1 MNNTIT
7 KHSEETMAKQW
18 TIEED
23 NYLREN
29 YPIKRI
35 QEVCEHLGFSRQRVH
50 DRAIRIGV
58 KKIKFFTT
66 PSANS
71 KETQFKKGMSSWN
84 KGLKLGSEWGKATH
98 FQKGQIPH
106 NKLPEELLEV
116 SLLRRRLSKNI
127 SERLKRYDKKQNSGL
142 A

>member
-1 MNNTIT
+1 
-7 KHSEETMAKQW
+7 MAKHW

-29 YPIKRI
+29 YPYKCI

-58 KKIKFFTT
+58 KKVKFFTT
-66 PSANS
+66 PSTKS
-71 KETQFKKGMSSWN
+71 KSTQFKKGMSTWN
-84 KGLKLGSEWGKATH
+84 KGMFGIRLSPATE
-98 FQKGQIPH
+98 FKKGCEPH
-106 NKLPEELLEV
+106 NKLPKELKEL
-116 SLLRRRLSKNI
+116 SLLRQRLSKNVN
-127 SERLKRYDKKQNSGL
+127 ERIKRYDKKQNSGL

>member
-1 MNNTIT
+1 
-7 KHSEETMAKQW
+7 MAKQW

-29 YPIKRI
+29 YPYKRI
-35 QEVCEHLGFSRQRVH
+35 QEVCEHLGFNRQRVH

-71 KETQFKKGMSSWN
+71 KDTQFKPGMTSWN

-98 FQKGQIPH
+98 FQKGVEPH
-106 NKLPEELLEV
+106 NKLPEDLREV
-116 SLLRRRLSKNI
+116 SLLRRRLTKNI
-127 SERLKRYDKKQNSGL
+127 KERIRRYDEKQNTRPTQSSI
-142 A
+142 